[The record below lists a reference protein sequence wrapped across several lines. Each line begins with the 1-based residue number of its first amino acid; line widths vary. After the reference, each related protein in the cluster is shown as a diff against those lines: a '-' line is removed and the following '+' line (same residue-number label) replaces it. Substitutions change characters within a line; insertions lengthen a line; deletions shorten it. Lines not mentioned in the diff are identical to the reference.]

1 VHPLHGRTTQLASRA
16 LGFPPG
22 TGELIDVPTRARFVV
37 SLFGSLALAGLELLG
52 VLAILPLM
60 QYIAGVS
67 TSTGAVGVVR
77 RLFGNPDEQHVLPLL
92 AVIVISAF
100 VVKDIASLVFRRWQL
115 RFMAA
120 QEVAMST
127 SVLRGYLTGPYAWQ
141 LEKNTGDKVFTIEGA
156 VAIGYTSG
164 LAAALSV
171 VTEVVTIVL
180 IVIGLA
186 VVSPVVT
193 AAACVYFAV
202 AGVLIQRFI
211 RPRIMAASARSTQAN
226 LATSN
231 ASLRALSAAKEI
243 KLRRAEKPFVE
254 QYHRGRTLG
263 AQARST
269 AAILSEIPKYVLEV
283 MFVSAIGLIAIGS
296 SLWGQPGN
304 LLILLGVFVAAGTR
318 ILPSA
323 VRLIAA
329 LSGIKFAR
337 DPLAHLV
344 QVVRMQRDALTREQA
359 QVRTDEVPTGDIAI
373 RDVTFAYPLRPDTL
387 VLTGVTLDIRH
398 GQSVALVGTSG
409 AGKSTLVDLL
419 LGLHD
424 PTGGTV
430 TAGGVD
436 IRDNLPAWQRQ
447 LAVVPQDVVLLDASL
462 ATNIAFELDVDPIRL
477 DDVVRRA
484 QLADLIASL
493 PEGLDTQVGERGARL
508 SGGQRQRLGIARAL
522 YRQPSVLFLD
532 EATSALD
539 NETERRLTD
548 TIRELQGT
556 MTIVIVAHRLSTVRH
571 CDQLIFMSD
580 GAVASVGTF
589 DQVAATNSEFAHLVD
604 LGSLSS
610 P

>member
-1 VHPLHGRTTQLASRA
+1 
-16 LGFPPG
+16 
-22 TGELIDVPTRARFVV
+22 
-37 SLFGSLALAGLELLG
+37 
-52 VLAILPLM
+52 M
-60 QYIAGVS
+60 
-67 TSTGAVGVVR
+67 
-77 RLFGNPDEQHVLPLL
+77 
-92 AVIVISAF
+92 
-100 VVKDIASLVFRRWQL
+100 
-115 RFMAA
+115 
-120 QEVAMST
+120 
-127 SVLRGYLTGPYAWQ
+127 
-141 LEKNTGDKVFTIEGA
+141 
-156 VAIGYTSG
+156 
-164 LAAALSV
+164 
-171 VTEVVTIVL
+171 
-180 IVIGLA
+180 
-186 VVSPVVT
+186 
-193 AAACVYFAV
+193 
-202 AGVLIQRFI
+202 
-211 RPRIMAASARSTQAN
+211 
-226 LATSN
+226 
-231 ASLRALSAAKEI
+231 
-243 KLRRAEKPFVE
+243 
-254 QYHRGRTLG
+254 
-263 AQARST
+263 
-269 AAILSEIPKYVLEV
+269 
-283 MFVSAIGLIAIGS
+283 
-296 SLWGQPGN
+296 
-304 LLILLGVFVAAGTR
+304 
-318 ILPSA
+318 
-323 VRLIAA
+323 
-329 LSGIKFAR
+329 
-337 DPLAHLV
+337 
-344 QVVRMQRDALTREQA
+344 
-359 QVRTDEVPTGDIAI
+359 
-373 RDVTFAYPLRPDTL
+373 
-387 VLTGVTLDIRH
+387 TLDIRH